1 MKSCWQD
8 CCHVLN
14 RAKDVAEWI
23 EERDG
28 YTVSRKVDEDEKV
41 IRRLWV
47 AGQHREV
54 VMLTEQGLYDV
65 KKY

>member
-1 MKSCWQD
+1 M
-8 CCHVLN
+8 
-14 RAKDVAEWI
+14 AEWI